1 MSKLPLARNGKPL
14 IVKGALVEFS
24 YFPTSKTSR
33 RAGLQAKA
41 YTTDAWSVIH
51 AAVRQIASKSV
62 RASAVAFAEQ
72 GHEFY
77 SAALAS
83 STARAKPLLLYYAF
97 LNLTKALCLSRGNDK
112 VVGQAQHG
120 LSEAGNSGT
129 SLYAATVDGFP
140 GSPNRVN
147 MFDEFMGAIDGNRL
161 KAQTTYRV
169 HDLIACSL
177 IGHRLWC
184 DATKRGDRFLKVHP
198 IEILHDLGNK
208 MIWLRAGMQ
217 SGARS
222 KAGISSSDIA
232 KKGFDDEWKQVA
244 CPQGYGSDMLCWEQS
259 VPVTYTGR
267 PSDKIDELSALA
279 RRTLYRSL
287 TVAEPFRNFYVY
299 VPPKKFKKHHQ
310 MASRYVLLYF
320 LGSVTRYH
328 PADFEGYMTSE
339 FGPFLSEFLGSEPSQ
354 MLFEMACL
362 FAKREVVSVG
372 LA

>member
-1 MSKLPLARNGKPL
+1 MPKLPQPRAGKPL
-14 IVKGALVEFS
+14 NVKGALVEFS
-24 YFPTSKTSR
+24 YFPTSKTNR

-51 AAVRQIASKSV
+51 AAVRQIDARAV

-77 SAALAS
+77 SGALAN
-83 STARAKPLLLYYAF
+83 STVRAKPLLLYYAF
-97 LNLTKALCLSRGNDK
+97 LNLTKALCLSRGNNK
-112 VVGQAQHG
+112 VIGQAQHG
-120 LSEAGNSGT
+120 LSEAGNAGT
-129 SLYAATVDGFP
+129 SLKAATVDGFP
-140 GSPNRVN
+140 SSAKTIN
-147 MFDEFMGAIDGNRL
+147 MFDEFMEAIEGTRL
-161 KAQTTYRV
+161 TAKTTYRV

-184 DATKRGDRFLKVHP
+184 DATKRGDRFLKVRP
-198 IEILHDLGNK
+198 IEIVHDEASK
-208 MIWLRAGMQ
+208 TIWLRAGMQ

-222 KAGISSSDIA
+222 KADISSSDIA
-232 KKGFDDEWKQVA
+232 KKGFDGEWKQVA
-244 CPQGYGSDMLCWEQS
+244 CPAGWGADVLCWEQTQ
-259 VPVTYTGR
+259 PVKYTGR
-267 PSDKIDELSALA
+267 PSDKVEDLSAHA

>member
-1 MSKLPLARNGKPL
+1 MPKLPQARIGTPL
-14 IVKGALVEFS
+14 VVKEALVEFS
-24 YFPTSKTSR
+24 YFPTAKTVR

-51 AAVRQIASKSV
+51 AVVRQIGKNTN
-62 RASAVAFAEQ
+62 RANAVAFAEQ
-72 GHEFY
+72 AHEFY
-77 SAALAS
+77 SAALS
-83 STARAKPLLLYYAF
+83 NSTARAKPLLLYYAF
-97 LNLTKALCLSRGNDK
+97 LNLTKALCLCRGNTA
-112 VVGQAQHG
+112 VIGQAQHG
-120 LSEAGNSGT
+120 LSEAGNAGT
-129 SLYAATVDGFP
+129 SLKAATVEGFP
-140 GSPNRVN
+140 SRPGKVN
-147 MFDEFMGAIDGNRL
+147 MFDEFVWAIEGKRLTGA
-161 KAQTTYRV
+161 TTYRV
-169 HDLIACSL
+169 HDLIGCSL

-184 DATKRGDRFLKVHP
+184 DATQRGDRFLKLRP
-198 IEILHDLGNK
+198 IDIMHDAASK
-208 MIWLRAGMQ
+208 TVWLRAGMQ

-222 KAGISSSDIA
+222 KAGIASAEIA
-232 KKGFDDEWKQVA
+232 KKGFDQEWRQVA
-244 CPQGYGSDMLCWEQS
+244 CPSSLGSDMLCWEQTQ
-259 VPVTYTGR
+259 PVKYTGR
-267 PSDKIDELSALA
+267 PSDKVEDLSSLA

-362 FAKREVVSVG
+362 FATREVVSVG